1 MKQLWSGVLLDQ
13 LQEKLSLDATQHDR
27 LLAGTQSPWWLSALL
42 GLAAWLASIPFIV
55 TLLGP
60 WFVLVDDIPG
70 RAVAGVMLIVLA
82 LWMFRRQQVFASQ
95 VGLVLSL
102 TGQGMLIFLLGE
114 YLDTELDSW
123 RPLAVFSLLVSGI
136 LLWLPS
142 SFLHRHLCALL
153 TLISLAVLI
162 GTGIGF
168 AIYCVAL
175 AVITCM
181 LWLQRRHWVNHPYSA
196 QIRALTDAGTL
207 ISLIMV
213 MLAHEDMLDQSLEL
227 NLPEAA
233 QWMHLVY
240 PLGMG
245 GLLVGVVA
253 WLVRSALGAS
263 YWLALGAAVLLAVL
277 ASPAPGF
284 LLTLSLGLAVFQAS
298 NRSWLILM
306 PAFATF
312 YLFVLYYSL
321 HISLLD
327 KSLLMIASGTF
338 LLVCGWW
345 MSRYSE
351 ALT

>member
-1 MKQLWSGVLLDQ
+1 MKRPWFGVLLDQ
-13 LQEKLSLDATQHDR
+13 LQEQLNLDDTQRDR
-27 LLAGTQSPWWLSALL
+27 LLAGSQSPWWLSALL
-42 GLAAWLASIPFIV
+42 GLAAWLASILFIV
-55 TLLGP
+55 SLLGP
-60 WFVLVDDIPG
+60 WFVLIDGTPG
-70 RAVAGVMLIVLA
+70 RAVAGVMLILLA
-82 LWMFRRQQVFASQ
+82 LWLFRRQQLFASQ

-153 TLISLAVLI
+153 ALSSLAVLI
-162 GTGIGF
+162 GTGIGL

-175 AVITCM
+175 AVITCT
-181 LWLQRRHWVNHPYSA
+181 LWLHRRHWVSHSHAP

-207 ISLIMV
+207 ISLILV
-213 MLAHEDMLDQSLEL
+213 MHAHEDMLEHSLEL

-240 PLGMG
+240 SLGMG
-245 GLLVGVVA
+245 GLLVGTVA
-253 WLVRSALGAS
+253 WLVRSAVGAS
-263 YWLALGAAVLLAVL
+263 YWFALGAAVLLAVL

-284 LLTLSLGLAVFQAS
+284 LLTLALGLAVFQAS
-298 NRSWLILM
+298 NHSWLILM
-306 PAFATF
+306 RAFATF

-327 KSLLMIASGTF
+327 KSLLMIVSGAL

-345 MSRYSE
+345 ISRWSR
-351 ALT
+351 ALA